1 MVSRNTSILFRIDA
15 AVAAVKANGLRVYFA
30 SRGAYFVN
38 MTIYGTEE
46 SVVPEPIVFKIYS
59 GEEGVVYNN
68 VTTIVGSLMRQL
80 NFQPNALIGT
90 YDEPVKWIV
99 DDEIEQTIDFKK
111 GWNWISFY
119 VDPYVKPMGPEQAF
133 GHDWAYER
141 INSKNDGFS
150 VCDSTEW
157 IGTLTELHAGNMY
170 KVRVNCDVTAHIQGT
185 YIDPSV
191 TSQQI
196 VSGWNWIGPFSIYNL
211 TISEAFADL
220 DPAKGDYIKN
230 KERIS
235 IYNGRFWDGTLTAI
249 IPGEGYY
256 YFNNGADK
264 TFRYPSGKGT
274 ENAPM
279 RQPGQDQWYPFTP
292 EDHHNYSDN
301 MNVIAKVKFGD
312 TLVDTVA
319 IGAFINNQCRG
330 VVRAING
337 TYFLTVA
344 ANADESG
351 NQVDF
356 RTLIDG
362 QVLVANNPVTF
373 TSDRLIGDLDEP
385 YVITFGTSGVDDMA
399 MRAASILVAPT
410 LTSGNVNIT
419 ATAPLAD
426 VRVYSS
432 GGAQLQH
439 VKANGGQSLSIDL
452 SGYNYG
458 VYLVEVVTESGERHV
473 ERVVLSPTATN

>member
-1 MVSRNTSILFRIDA
+1 
-15 AVAAVKANGLRVYFA
+15 
-30 SRGAYFVN
+30 

-68 VTTIVGSLMRQL
+68 VTTIVGSLIRPL

-211 TISEAFADL
+211 TISEAF
-220 DPAKGDYIKN
+220 P
-230 KERIS
+230 
-235 IYNGRFWDGTLTAI
+235 
-249 IPGEGYY
+249 
-256 YFNNGADK
+256 
-264 TFRYPSGKGT
+264 
-274 ENAPM
+274 
-279 RQPGQDQWYPFTP
+279 
-292 EDHHNYSDN
+292 
-301 MNVIAKVKFGD
+301 
-312 TLVDTVA
+312 
-319 IGAFINNQCRG
+319 
-330 VVRAING
+330 
-337 TYFLTVA
+337 
-344 ANADESG
+344 
-351 NQVDF
+351 
-356 RTLIDG
+356 TLI
-362 QVLVANNPVTF
+362 LSRET
-373 TSDRLIGDLDEP
+373 TSR
-385 YVITFGTSGVDDMA
+385 TRNA
-399 MRAASILVAPT
+399 
-410 LTSGNVNIT
+410 
-419 ATAPLAD
+419 
-426 VRVYSS
+426 
-432 GGAQLQH
+432 
-439 VKANGGQSLSIDL
+439 SLSTMVD
-452 SGYNYG
+452 SGT
-458 VYLVEVVTESGERHV
+458 VR
-473 ERVVLSPTATN
+473 